1 MSIEQEP
8 GKKPLV
14 SAPPPTWGDLVP
26 EKRTARV
33 VRFVL
38 EDRMVSYPLA
48 ELKRWE
54 LVAGE
59 PELLT
64 ITTSQEAVVIEGKDL
79 EAVHAALDLA
89 RLEEL
94 RCNPERTH
102 ARPGPKVRRITI
114 KPA

>member
-1 MSIEQEP
+1 MSIEQQP
-8 GKKPLV
+8 GKNPLV
-14 SAPPPTWGDLVP
+14 SAPPPTWGDLVL
-26 EKRTARV
+26 EKRTAKV

-38 EDRMVSYPLA
+38 EDRMVSYPIA

-59 PELLT
+59 PERLT
-64 ITTSQEAVVIEGKDL
+64 IVTGRESVVVEGKEL
-79 EAVHAALDLA
+79 HAVHAALDLA

-94 RCNPERTH
+94 RCNHERTQ

-114 KPA
+114 EPA